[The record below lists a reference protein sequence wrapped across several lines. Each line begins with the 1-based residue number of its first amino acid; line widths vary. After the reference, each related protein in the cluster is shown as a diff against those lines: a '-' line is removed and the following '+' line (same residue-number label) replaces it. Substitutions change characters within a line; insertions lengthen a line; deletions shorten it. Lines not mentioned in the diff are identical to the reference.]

1 MTGKHKYHC
10 PDGDSD
16 LECDEENDIALA
28 MSPTVQVIKTSTSRD
43 SGDSGDQ
50 RETWGGKV
58 DFLLSVIGFAVDL
71 ANVWRFP
78 YLCYKNGGGAFLVP
92 YCIMLLVGGI
102 PLFYMELA
110 LGQHNRK
117 GAITCWGRL
126 VPLFKGIGYAVVLI
140 AFYVDFY
147 YNVIIAWSLRFF
159 FASFTN
165 NLPWIS
171 YIAPFDHHLSTSMQ
185 RVLTGVCSQN
195 AEEVRK
201 WVDAFITAKATSF
214 FRGGIVMLPERS
226 EKVFE
231 VQSASDSI
239 TISNYSESFLINETY
254 RIMSAINS
262 SGSTGTERFQSAASE
277 YFNRFILE
285 LNQSEGIHDLGA
297 IKWDMAVCLLIVY
310 LICYFSLW
318 KGISTSGKVVWFTA
332 LFPYAVLLIL
342 LIRGITLPG
351 SAMGIRYYLNPNFD
365 AIYKAEVWVD
375 AATQVFFSLGPG
387 FGVLLAYASYN
398 KYHNNVYKDAMLT
411 SCINSATSFVAG
423 FVIFSVLG
431 YMAHRSGENI
441 EDVAMEGP
449 GLVFVVYPA
458 AIATMPGSTFW
469 ALIFF
474 MMLLT
479 LGLDSSFGGSEAII
493 TALSDEFPLIGNNRE
508 LFVAGLFSLY
518 FVVGLASCTQGGFYF
533 FQLLDRYAAGYSI
546 LVAVFFEAIAVS
558 WIYGTNRFCED
569 IRDMIGFRPG
579 KYWQVCWRFVAPIF
593 LLFITVYGLIGYE
606 PLSYEDYTYP
616 GWANALGWCIAG
628 SSVIM
633 IPAIAI
639 YKLITTPGTFKQRL
653 HYLTTPWRDQ
663 QVNVNGIA
671 AEATQIRL
679 NDTKGENTAEV

>member
-1 MTGKHKYHC
+1 MTGTHKYHC
-10 PDGDSD
+10 SDGDSD

-43 SGDSGDQ
+43 TEDSGEQ

-165 NLPWIS
+165 HLPWIS
-171 YIAPFDHHLSTSMQ
+171 CTNFWNTKDCKP
-185 RVLTGVCSQN
+185 
-195 AEEVRK
+195 
-201 WVDAFITAKATSF
+201 
-214 FRGGIVMLPERS
+214 
-226 EKVFE
+226 FE
-231 VQSASDSI
+231 VQTTSDS
-239 TISNYSESFLINETY
+239 TISNYSESFLMNDTY
-254 RIMSAINS
+254 MNISAGNS
-262 SGSTGTERFQSAASE
+262 SASLDSTGTERFQSAASE
-277 YFNRFILE
+277 YFN
-285 LNQSEGIHDLGA
+285 EGIHDLGA
-297 IKWDMAVCLLIVY
+297 IKWDMAACLLIVY

-508 LFVAGLFSLY
+508 LFVAALFSLY

-633 IPAIAI
+633 IPAIAV
-639 YKLITTPGTFKQRL
+639 YKLLTTPGTFKQRL

-663 QVNVNGIA
+663 QVNVNGIT
-671 AEATQIRL
+671 AEASQIRL
-679 NDTKGENTAEV
+679 NDTKGENTVEV

>member
-1 MTGKHKYHC
+1 MSMVAYSSASVN
-10 PDGDSD
+10 SD
-16 LECDEENDIALA
+16 LECGVDEEEDIALA
-28 MSPTVQVIKTSTSRD
+28 MSPTGQIAKTPTPRD
-43 SGDSGDQ
+43 EADSGDQ
-50 RETWGGKV
+50 RETWSGKV

-165 NLPWIS
+165 DLPWTS
-171 YIAPFDHHLSTSMQ
+171 CTNPWNSDYCKPFEAQQNTIPPMQ
-185 RVLTGVCSQN
+185 PTIQPQN
-195 AEEVRK
+195 ATANITNFSFQNESTFSYNENRSLEV
-201 WVDAFITAKATSF
+201 AT
-214 FRGGIVMLPERS
+214 
-226 EKVFE
+226 
-231 VQSASDSI
+231 
-239 TISNYSESFLINETY
+239 T
-254 RIMSAINS
+254 
-262 SGSTGTERFQSAASE
+262 TERFHSAASE
-277 YFNRFILE
+277 YFNRYILE
-285 LNQSEGIHDLGA
+285 LNRSTGLDDLGP
-297 IKWDMAVCLLIVY
+297 IKLDMALCLLVVY
-310 LICYFSLW
+310 IICYFSLW

-332 LFPYAVLLIL
+332 LFPYVVLLIL
-342 LIRGITLPG
+342 FIRGITLPG
-351 SAMGIRYYLNPNFD
+351 SAMGIRYYLNPNFS

-398 KYHNNVYKDAMLT
+398 KYHNNVYKDALLT
-411 SCINSATSFVAG
+411 SCINSATSFIAG

-431 YMAHRSGENI
+431 YMAHTSGQNI
-441 EDVAMEGP
+441 EDVATEGP

-493 TALSDEFPLIGNNRE
+493 TALSDEFPKIGKNRE
-508 LFVAGLFSLY
+508 IFVALLFSLY
-518 FVVGLASCTQGGFYF
+518 FVVGLASCTHGGFYF

-546 LVAVFFEAIAVS
+546 LIAVFFESIAVS

-569 IRDMIGFRPG
+569 IKDMIGFPPG
-579 KYWQVCWRFVAPIF
+579 MYWQICWRFVAPLF

-606 PLSYEDYTYP
+606 PLTYEDYTYP
-616 GWANALGWCIAG
+616 AWANALGWCIAG

-633 IPAIAI
+633 IPAVAI
-639 YKLITTPGTFKQRL
+639 IMILKTPGSLRQRL
-653 HYLTTPWRDQ
+653 KILTTPWRDQ
-663 QVNVNGIA
+663 QVSINGVT
-671 AEATQIRL
+671 AEATQVRL
-679 NDTKGENTAEV
+679 TDAKEGAEV